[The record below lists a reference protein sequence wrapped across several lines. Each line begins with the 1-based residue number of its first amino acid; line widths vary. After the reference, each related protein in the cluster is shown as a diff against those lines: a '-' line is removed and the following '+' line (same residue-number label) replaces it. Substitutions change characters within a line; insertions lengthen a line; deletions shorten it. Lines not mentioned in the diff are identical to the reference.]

1 MTTDGPG
8 SGSGWAR
15 WGVPVAVAV
24 IAAVATVLAAVLPGL
39 LDRGGNEPPS
49 RPGAG
54 RTTSGPGTAGG
65 PAPTGTA
72 VLVSVDRVVTSLGST
87 DVDPDDGDGLADL
100 SASED
105 KLTAISPAQLAPLK
119 PGERPSPAFCAGLPE
134 DAWVGAVGPP
144 VLASGRTLC
153 LRTSAGR
160 WGAVA
165 VAQVEMVEGRLA
177 YARVRA
183 TVWG

>member
-8 SGSGWAR
+8 SGSGSAR
-15 WGVPVAVAV
+15 WVVPVVVAV
-24 IAAVATVLAAVLPGL
+24 IAAVATVLAAVLPWL
-39 LDRGGNEPPS
+39 LDRGGDEPQP

-54 RTTSGPGTAGG
+54 RTTSGPGAGG
-65 PAPTGTA
+65 GPTPTGTA

-100 SASED
+100 SAADD
-105 KLTAISPAQLAPLK
+105 KLTAISPAQLAPLE

-144 VLASGRTLC
+144 TLASGRTLC

-165 VAQVEMVEGRLA
+165 VTSIEMVQGKLA
-177 YARVRA
+177 YAQVRA